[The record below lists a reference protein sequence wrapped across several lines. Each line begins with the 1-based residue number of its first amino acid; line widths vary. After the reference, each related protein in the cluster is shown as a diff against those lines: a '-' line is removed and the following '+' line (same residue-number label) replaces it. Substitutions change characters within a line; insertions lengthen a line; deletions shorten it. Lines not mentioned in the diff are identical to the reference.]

1 MGLEFGTNALQVRPP
16 DGDTSSSSVSLR
28 RNFLGEYFSQVALI
42 RDEQVGD
49 RNGVVIVDVSV
60 VAVVFLPFLLPR
72 GGGPLEVV
80 VLFRR
85 RRGERHE
92 EVNLA
97 ALELCVGRDDDDLGN
112 DAVLGGGGG
121 RLLEDVLGVCLH
133 DVAGLD
139 GAADFLDAAVGVHY
153 ADYVQGPAWENAGD
167 ATPDAVSH
175 AFSQFS

>member
-1 MGLEFGTNALQVRPP
+1 MRPP
-16 DGDTSSSSVSLR
+16 DGDTSSCSVSLR
-28 RNFLGEYFSQVALI
+28 RNFVGKYFSQVALI
-42 RDEQVGD
+42 RGEQVGD
-49 RNGVVIVDVSV
+49 RSGVVIIIVVVVVSV
-60 VAVVFLPFLLPR
+60 VVVVFLSFLLP
-72 GGGPLEVV
+72 GGGPLAVAA
-80 VLFRR
+80 VLFGR
-85 RRGERHE
+85 RRGEGHE

-97 ALELCVGRDDDDLGN
+97 ALEVGVGRDDDDLGN

-175 AFSQFS
+175 AFFFEFFL